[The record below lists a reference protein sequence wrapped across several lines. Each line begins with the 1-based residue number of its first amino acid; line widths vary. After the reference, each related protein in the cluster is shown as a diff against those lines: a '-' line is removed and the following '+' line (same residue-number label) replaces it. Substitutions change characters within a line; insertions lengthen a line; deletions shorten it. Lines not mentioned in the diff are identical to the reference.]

1 MKHILF
7 IILLATTTLY
17 ANESRSPD
25 ITYKLFT
32 VMKLDKTFQETLD
45 KMVDVQIVQN
55 PSIAPA
61 KATMMKFFEK
71 HMGWE
76 SMKPELAKI
85 YMKHNIIYH
94 LLMNNFTYSKSSI
107 LFNASSAPRGTEIVL
122 NPPCDSLGLIRM
134 VGPSI
139 ASEVLLTVG
148 MAVPAPISMLTTL
161 ELRCLC
167 FQLSKL

>member
-85 YMKHNIIYH
+85 YMKHYTDEE
-94 LLMNNFTYSKSSI
+94 LK
-107 LFNASSAPRGTEIVL
+107 E
-122 NPPCDSLGLIRM
+122 
-134 VGPSI
+134 
-139 ASEVLLTVG
+139 
-148 MAVPAPISMLTTL
+148 LTTFYQTPVGQKTAL
-161 ELRCLC
+161 IMPAISAEGAALGQKRVQDNMGELQEMLQKE
-167 FQLSKL
+167 FQK

>member
-25 ITYKLFT
+25 VTYKLFT

-61 KATMMKFFEK
+61 KATLMKFFEK

-85 YMKHNIIYH
+85 YMKHYTDEE
-94 LLMNNFTYSKSSI
+94 LK
-107 LFNASSAPRGTEIVL
+107 E
-122 NPPCDSLGLIRM
+122 
-134 VGPSI
+134 
-139 ASEVLLTVG
+139 
-148 MAVPAPISMLTTL
+148 LTTFYQTSVGQKTAL
-161 ELRCLC
+161 IMPTISAEGAALGQKRVQDNMGELQEMLQKE
-167 FQLSKL
+167 FQK